1 VSEYHA
7 RVDGAAIVL
16 LIVAF
21 GGLALVAG
29 GGRARREDFLTRRTR
44 ARIDD
49 QLYRTTTTDATGM
62 VVCRRC
68 GTEGSE
74 RAGTCRRCGAGL

>member
-1 VSEYHA
+1 
-7 RVDGAAIVL
+7 VDGAAVVL

-29 GGRARREDFLTRRTR
+29 GGRSRRDDLFSRRTS
-44 ARIDD
+44 AGIED
-49 QLYRTTTTDATGM
+49 QLYRSTTTDATGM
-62 VVCRRC
+62 VLCRRC